1 MRRMWIVAGCAV
13 LAFLAVQSCEKGN
26 PGPSAPQLSTI
37 HVNQEKIGLGQ
48 QIVLTVEDTIP
59 MHGSL
64 YLIQPIWTVN
74 GNQVL
79 LQDFTHYDFE
89 NGRGSYMCYYT
100 PSAVGNMDVRLEVY
114 MIFNDAPAGKA
125 EQTVSADRRL
135 EVVKCDARTSFWGDS
150 VAVTMHR
157 EPGLVASGNE
167 GVYIGTGYSSILG
180 VSSIMPSVNLVYTF
194 EPQADS
200 LVMISEN
207 FAASADRT
215 DGYRY
220 VASLFDFALKTLE
233 TEYVGTSNRRV
244 IASTEDSQ
252 YLNAANKFAGA
263 GTLTDEELAYLGEG
277 MVKGLVRIEATMS
290 SSTTDVVFTTE
301 AAPDSNCAYI
311 VLTYSAK

>member
-1 MRRMWIVAGCAV
+1 MRRVLIIAGCAV

-37 HVNQEKIGLGQ
+37 HVNQERIGLGQ

-74 GNQVL
+74 GNQV

-125 EQTVSADRRL
+125 EQTVSAERRL

-180 VSSIMPSVNLVYTF
+180 VSSIVPSVNLVYTF
-194 EPQADS
+194 ESQADS
-200 LVMISEN
+200 LMRISES

-215 DGYRY
+215 DGYKY
-220 VASLFDFALKTLE
+220 VASLFEFALKTLE
-233 TEYVGTSNRRV
+233 TEYVGTSSRKV
-244 IASTEDSQ
+244 IASTDDQQ

-263 GTLTDEELAYLGEG
+263 GTLTDEELACLGEG
-277 MVKGLVRIEATMS
+277 MVKGLVRIEATMRS
-290 SSTTDVVFTTE
+290 ATTDVVFTTE

-311 VLTYSAK
+311 VLTYSAR

>member
-1 MRRMWIVAGCAV
+1 MRRVLIIAGCAV
-13 LAFLAVQSCEKGN
+13 LAFLAVQSCEK
-26 PGPSAPQLSTI
+26 
-37 HVNQEKIGLGQ
+37 VGQ

-79 LQDFTHYDFE
+79 QDFTHYDFE
-89 NGRGSYMCYYT
+89 NGRGLYMCYYT

-194 EPQADS
+194 ARTSLHPQT
-200 LVMISEN
+200 V
-207 FAASADRT
+207 RT
-215 DGYRY
+215 
-220 VASLFDFALKTLE
+220 V
-233 TEYVGTSNRRV
+233 
-244 IASTEDSQ
+244 
-252 YLNAANKFAGA
+252 
-263 GTLTDEELAYLGEG
+263 TDMWRLCSILPLRHLRQN
-277 MVKGLVRIEATMS
+277 M
-290 SSTTDVVFTTE
+290 
-301 AAPDSNCAYI
+301 
-311 VLTYSAK
+311 

>member
-1 MRRMWIVAGCAV
+1 MRRVLIIAGCAV

-37 HVNQEKIGLGQ
+37 HVNQERIGLGQ

-79 LQDFTHYDFE
+79 QDFTHYDFE
-89 NGRGSYMCYYT
+89 NGCGSYMCYYT

-125 EQTVSADRRL
+125 EQTVSAERRL

-233 TEYVGTSNRRV
+233 TEYVGTSNRKV

-263 GTLTDEELAYLGEG
+263 GILTDEELAYLGEG

>member
-1 MRRMWIVAGCAV
+1 MRRVLIIAGCAV

-37 HVNQEKIGLGQ
+37 HVNQERIGLGQ

-64 YLIQPIWTVN
+64 YLIQPVWTVN
-74 GNQVL
+74 GNQV

-125 EQTVSADRRL
+125 EQTVSAERRL

>member
-1 MRRMWIVAGCAV
+1 MRRVLIIAGCAV

-37 HVNQEKIGLGQ
+37 HVNQERIGLGQ

-74 GNQVL
+74 GNQV

-125 EQTVSADRRL
+125 EQTVSAERRL

-233 TEYVGTSNRRV
+233 TEYVGTSNRKV

-263 GTLTDEELAYLGEG
+263 GILTDEELAYLGEG

>member
-1 MRRMWIVAGCAV
+1 MRRVLIIAGCAV
-13 LAFLAVQSCEKGN
+13 LALLAVQSCEKGN

-37 HVNQEKIGLGQ
+37 HVNQERIGLGQ

-74 GNQVL
+74 GNQV

-125 EQTVSADRRL
+125 EQTVSAERRL

>member
-1 MRRMWIVAGCAV
+1 MRRVLIIAGCAV

-37 HVNQEKIGLGQ
+37 HVNQERIGLGQ

-74 GNQVL
+74 GNQV

-233 TEYVGTSNRRV
+233 TEYVGTSNRKV

>member
-1 MRRMWIVAGCAV
+1 MRRVLIIAGCAV

-37 HVNQEKIGLGQ
+37 HVNQERIGLGQ

-79 LQDFTHYDFE
+79 QDFTHYDFE
-89 NGRGSYMCYYT
+89 NGRGS
-100 PSAVGNMDVRLEVY
+100 VRLEVY

-125 EQTVSADRRL
+125 EQTVSAERRL